1 MGARVLTVLALLGP
15 LPAAACSP
23 CRAYVQAGIFDGSFA
38 VKLLV
43 ITAPVVLLVLAAA
56 LLYYSARTKR

>member
-1 MGARVLTVLALLGP
+1 MPARVLAALAVLGP
-15 LPAAACSP
+15 LPAAACSA

-43 ITAPVVLLVLAAA
+43 MTAPVVLMVLAAA
-56 LLYYSARTKR
+56 LVYRSGRRRR